1 MFGAVFRFV
10 NVFHG
15 VQKATVLLANPVGEN
30 VVASHAALA
39 AQAAHVLG
47 LRGRGAL
54 RLYDAATGLAVD
66 DDGRQVESLNGATLQ
81 VVRVA
86 SEAAPPASPEAAAAA
101 AGACCPFV
109 DLVSEDGRRAT
120 LLLENPLGRATFGD
134 DEQRDRLARHV
145 LAAPDASLRFL

>member
-1 MFGAVFRFV
+1 MDRLELTLFGAVFRFV

-86 SEAAPPASPEAAAAA
+86 SEAAPPLSPFRASTHCWTSHGEEAARRSRRCTVRERPPEARPPGSRAR
-101 AGACCPFV
+101 GG
-109 DLVSEDGRRAT
+109 GR
-120 LLLENPLGRATFGD
+120 GRICW
-134 DEQRDRLARHV
+134 
-145 LAAPDASLRFL
+145 